1 MIIHE
6 DSKSMYDEFCA
17 KVRGVRARV
26 RGEGEGEGEGE
37 GAGGCGGVLL
47 GEG

>member
-17 KVRGVRARV
+17 KVRGVVLRDQPRLS
-26 RGEGEGEGEGE
+26 RG
-37 GAGGCGGVLL
+37 VSLSL
-47 GEG
+47 TQPNPT

>member
-17 KVRGVRARV
+17 KVRVGRCS
-26 RGEGEGEGEGE
+26 EINPT
-37 GAGGCGGVLL
+37 LSL
-47 GEG
+47 TSQ